1 MSAKIHD
8 TSIYLVNL
16 CYLFF
21 ILKYILET
29 QSHVFGD
36 KMHEQVEERLKFYE
50 SGEAP
55 RKNVDVMKEAI
66 SEVSASQ
73 GVTSEKKKKKK
84 RKKEKNGLN
93 ETVEE
98 QKSETPA
105 EEMPAEEM
113 PAEETPSAS
122 GKKKKKNKKQSE
134 SFEDLSETKGN
145 EYEFGLVE
153 ISTPVFHNYVICHLR
168 M

>member
-1 MSAKIHD
+1 
-8 TSIYLVNL
+8 
-16 CYLFF
+16 
-21 ILKYILET
+21 
-29 QSHVFGD
+29 
-36 KMHEQVEERLKFYE
+36 MHEQVEERLKFYE

-73 GVTSEKKKKKK
+73 AVTSEKKKKK

-105 EEMPAEEM
+105 EEMPAEET
-113 PAEETPSAS
+113 PAKETPSAS
-122 GKKKKKNKKQSE
+122 GKKKKKKKKQSE

-153 ISTPVFHNYVICHLR
+153 ISTPLFHNYVIRHLR

>member
-1 MSAKIHD
+1 
-8 TSIYLVNL
+8 
-16 CYLFF
+16 
-21 ILKYILET
+21 
-29 QSHVFGD
+29 
-36 KMHEQVEERLKFYE
+36 MHEQVEERLTFYE

-73 GVTSEKKKKKK
+73 GVTSKKKKK

-122 GKKKKKNKKQSE
+122 GKKKKKKKQQSE

-153 ISTPVFHNYVICHLR
+153 ISTRLFQNYVICHLR